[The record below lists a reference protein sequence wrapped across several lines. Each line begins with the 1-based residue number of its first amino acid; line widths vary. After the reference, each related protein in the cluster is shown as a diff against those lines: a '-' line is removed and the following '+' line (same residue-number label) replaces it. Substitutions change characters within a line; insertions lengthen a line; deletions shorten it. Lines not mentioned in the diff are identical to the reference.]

1 MSHRV
6 PRTALLSTAAVT
18 AALLALT
25 AVPAQAAPAG
35 GQPFAAPVGG
45 QPFAAAEAGQP
56 FAAGPTVYDITDALA
71 RDLAAT
77 VTPLAARVA
86 ADADQTLDLSA
97 AVAGKG
103 LGKRVAQADEAV
115 LRAKGLEDA
124 DSALLQVRLA
134 HPDML
139 PALRAGKAP
148 LIAATPTDDTAADLV
163 AYDRTGAR
171 VVLDVATVPARP
183 VLMIEVDTAQAL
195 ELGAEVL
202 RSELAAAGVTSAT
215 TADGAPAVAAA
226 GDQLQVAST
235 GYWATKVTSV
245 QVADIKEP
253 FFKGNAEIFNIVG
266 GYDLNGDP
274 KVDIVEMPYLDK
286 AATTYYPNQLL
297 VHFKAYKWNLAD
309 VVMMEDDGDTN
320 YKSLAIALV
329 TALLTVIDGGAAFT
343 PLVTAIIDA
352 MPNKWWTDDPDYVD
366 SWYTLSTK
374 STGRLNGA
382 AGNAWMTVQ
391 PYWVAAL

>member
-245 QVADIKEP
+245 QV
-253 FFKGNAEIFNIVG
+253 G
-266 GYDLNGDP
+266 GHQG
-274 KVDIVEMPYLDK
+274 
-286 AATTYYPNQLL
+286 
-297 VHFKAYKWNLAD
+297 
-309 VVMMEDDGDTN
+309 
-320 YKSLAIALV
+320 
-329 TALLTVIDGGAAFT
+329 ALLQGQRRD
-343 PLVTAIIDA
+343 LQHRR
-352 MPNKWWTDDPDYVD
+352 
-366 SWYTLSTK
+366 
-374 STGRLNGA
+374 RLRP
-382 AGNAWMTVQ
+382 Q
-391 PYWVAAL
+391 R